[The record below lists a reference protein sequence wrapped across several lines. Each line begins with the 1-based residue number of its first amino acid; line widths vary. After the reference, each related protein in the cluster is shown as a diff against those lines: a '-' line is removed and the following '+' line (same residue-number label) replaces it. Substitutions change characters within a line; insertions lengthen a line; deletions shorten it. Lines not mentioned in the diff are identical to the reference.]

1 LLPDASL
8 ALNVLDDTDRPEIET
23 RTAMGEERPWP
34 WERSYPPGVHWDAPL
49 AISTLPEMFDAF
61 TAQWGPKPALEYR
74 DRTTTYAELRA
85 AVDAVASGLMDLGVH
100 PGAAVALY
108 LPNTPYHPIVFF
120 AVLRCGGRVVNL
132 SPLDAERELA
142 FKLNDSGA
150 RILVTTN
157 IGFMAPMAL
166 KLKADG
172 LVDRVVVGDDTAF
185 GRSPLPTTP
194 IAADAPVI
202 HFERLREGG
211 AAGLPREWPEIDVE
225 DIALLQYTGGTTG
238 RPKGAMLT
246 HANLSATCAIYKAW
260 SDPQR
265 IAAPGEDKVICVLP
279 LFHMYAL
286 SAVMLRCL
294 CEGNELMLR
303 PRFDV
308 ATTLNDIEVKRATMF
323 PGVPTMWIALA
334 NTPGIEQRDFSSLR
348 RVSSGGAPLPVE
360 VGEQFHRL
368 TGHRLGG
375 GWGMTETSPAGTTL
389 PLEWPTGKAG
399 SVGLPLP
406 GIVMDIVSLDDPR
419 RRLPP
424 GERGEIRIKG
434 PNVTK
439 GYWNAPQETAAAFA
453 DGYLLTGDIGYMD
466 EDGYFYLVDRKKDMI
481 VSGGFNVY
489 PRSIEEAIYEHP
501 GVAEAIV
508 IGVPDAYRGEAAKA
522 FVRLRPG
529 AAAFTL
535 DELRSFLADKL
546 GRHELPAHLE
556 FRDALPKTAVGKL
569 SKKELIEEERQKA
582 RAASRSA
589 AE

>member
-1 LLPDASL
+1 
-8 ALNVLDDTDRPEIET
+8 
-23 RTAMGEERPWP
+23 MGEERPWP
-34 WERSYPPGVHWDAPL
+34 WEKSYPPGVCWDAPL
-49 AISTLPEMFDAF
+49 AIATLPEMFDAF
-61 TAQWGPKPALEYR
+61 TARWGGKPALEYR
-74 DRTTTYAELRA
+74 DRKTTYAELRA
-85 AVDAVASGLMDLGVH
+85 AVDSAASGLMDLGVG
-100 PGAAVALY
+100 PRTAVALY
-108 LPNTPYHPIVFF
+108 LPNTPYHPIAFF

-142 FKLNDSGA
+142 FKLKDSGA
-150 RILVTTN
+150 RLLVTTN
-157 IGFMAPMAL
+157 VGVMASMAL

-172 LVDRVVVGDDTAF
+172 LVDQVIVGDDAAF
-185 GRSPLPTTP
+185 GPSALPTTP

-202 HFERLREGG
+202 SFERLNEDG
-211 AAGLPREWPEIDVE
+211 ADRLPREWPRLDVE

-246 HANLSATCAIYKAW
+246 HANLSAAAAIYKAW

-265 IAAPGEDKVICVLP
+265 ISAPGEDKVICVLP

-323 PGVPTMWIALA
+323 PGVPTMWIALS

-348 RVSSGGAPLPVE
+348 RVSSGGAPLPIE
-360 VGEQFHRL
+360 VAEPFRRL
-368 TGHRLGG
+368 TGHALGG
-375 GWGMTETSPAGTTL
+375 GWGMTETSPAGTSV
-389 PLEWPTGKAG
+389 PLNCSPEKTGT
-399 SVGLPLP
+399 VGLPMP
-406 GIVMDIVSLDDPR
+406 GIAMDIVALDNPR

-424 GERGEIRIKG
+424 GEKGEIRIKG

-439 GYWNAPQETAAAFA
+439 GYWNAPQETAAAFVE
-453 DGYLLTGDIGYMD
+453 GYLLTGDIGTMD
-466 EDGYFYLVDRKKDMI
+466 EDGYFYVVDRKKDML

-489 PRSIEEAIYEHP
+489 PHAIEEAIYEHP
-501 GVAEAIV
+501 AVAEVVV

-522 FVRLRPG
+522 FVQLKSG
-529 AAAFTL
+529 AVGFTL
-535 DELRSFLADKL
+535 DELRAFLADKL
-546 GRHELPAHLE
+546 GRHELPHHLE

-569 SKKELIEEERQKA
+569 SKKELIAEERHKQ
-582 RAASRSA
+582 AAARSA